1 MEVCLSRPKRCKSK
15 EADHK
20 ILTFQE
26 ELDPRWSWCSC
37 FLMRQQFHNC
47 LSSRCWRQSR
57 SWTKSW
63 ASHQTSRSAH
73 EILSNLLQCLGNLRD
88 GSHSGK
94 VGPSWITG
102 AGCQG
107 GGFRE
112 AGRQRYEGCLRP
124 HQPTPTHAGGG
135 HWAFPSSLWAA
146 VLRCYR
152 YKQMAQ
158 MGIGWWSDVLLK
170 HRFEIVL
177 WIQFDIN

>member
-1 MEVCLSRPKRCKSK
+1 MIMMQLFLDAAAISQLPQLEVLKAIKELNKKLGIPPNIKERP
-15 EADHK
+15 
-20 ILTFQE
+20 
-26 ELDPRWSWCSC
+26 W
-37 FLMRQQFHNC
+37 
-47 LSSRCWRQSR
+47 
-57 SWTKSW
+57 
-63 ASHQTSRSAH
+63 
-73 EILSNLLQCLGNLRD
+73 NLIKFDAMLRD
-88 GSHSGK
+88 ESHSGK
-94 VGPSWITG
+94 VGSSWITG

-135 HWAFPSSLWAA
+135 HWALPSSLWAA